1 MDVNQA
7 IHFEL
12 LAVLR
17 SMWWLIL
24 PALLGVGMITAAAFG
39 TCNMTRFLSWLPW
52 NERHSGDI
60 RTAP

>member
-1 MDVNQA
+1 
-7 IHFEL
+7 
-12 LAVLR
+12 
-17 SMWWLIL
+17 
-24 PALLGVGMITAAAFG
+24 LLGVGMITAAAFG